1 MTTNVLQF
9 VELSSRDRKKVRAF
23 PKVGKG
29 DMVEVRVLR
38 QAGEPETVPLPPD
51 AAELIGAILEHL
63 AKGERVAVLADDQE
77 ISPNDAAVILGM
89 SRPLVVHRMEVG
101 DLPFRYVGKHRR
113 AKLKDVLLLKS
124 KLDEQRA
131 ALVALARETEAL
143 MRHHGL

>member
-9 VELSSRDRKKVRAF
+9 VELSSLDRKKAGAF

-29 DMVEVRVLR
+29 DMVEVRILR
-38 QAGEPETVPLPPD
+38 AAGEPESVQLPPD
-51 AAELIGAILEHL
+51 AAGLIGVILEHL

-77 ISPNDAAVILGM
+77 ISPNDAAIILGM

-101 DLPFRYVGKHRR
+101 DLPYRYVGKHRR

-131 ALVALARETEAL
+131 ALEALAGETEAL
-143 MRHHGL
+143 MLHHGL